1 MSTDNTPSIESPT
14 APQGADDQD
23 DVSAQLDEFREEM
36 AELREE
42 NTRLRSNVEALETEL
57 SELRADVQGVEDD
70 IETNKNLTNKA
81 HERIRELE
89 STQSAVSDATELEI
103 ALQQSDAIIKE
114 RYSIAEQRAL
124 VMAHYLTDCGGPRGV
139 RISDDTFQR
148 SVEHEL
154 EESLAWAQLDRAAD
168 ALASMAGD
176 AVEHV
181 SDGDGNRI
189 IVRDGNSI
197 LPD

>member
-1 MSTDNTPSIESPT
+1 MSTENTPTTSD
-14 APQGADDQD
+14 APEAPVGADED
-23 DVSAQLDEFREEM
+23 DVGADVIASLQAEQRRLSNELDS
-36 AELREE
+36 LREE
-42 NTRLRSNVEALETEL
+42 NEQLRSELEAT
-57 SELRADVQGVEDD
+57 
-70 IETNKNLTNKA
+70 TNLARKA
-81 HERIRELE
+81 HERIHDLE
-89 STQSAVSDATELEI
+89 STQSSVSDATELEI
-103 ALQQSDAIIKE
+103 ALQQSDTVIEE
-114 RYSIAEQRAL
+114 RYSVAEQRAL
-124 VMAHYLTDCGGPRGV
+124 VMAHYTASCGGPRGV

-181 SDGDGNRI
+181 SDGDGNRL
-189 IVRDGNSI
+189 VVNDDSV

>member
-1 MSTDNTPSIESPT
+1 MSTDNTPTTESAT
-14 APQGADDQD
+14 APGGADERD
-23 DVSAQLDEFREEM
+23 DVSAQLDEFREEI

-57 SELRADVQGVEDD
+57 SELRADVRGTEDD
-70 IETNKNLTNKA
+70 IETNQNLTNKA

-89 STQSAVSDATELEI
+89 SRQSSVSDATELEI
-103 ALQQSDAIIKE
+103 ALQQSDAVIKD
-114 RYSIAEQRAL
+114 RYSVAEQRAL
-124 VMAHYLTDCGGPRGV
+124 VMAHYVSNCGGPRGV

-176 AVEHV
+176 AIEHV
-181 SDGDGNRI
+181 SDGDGNRLS
-189 IVRDGNSI
+189 VNDESV